1 MPHTI
6 PAPANSDDFDLEE
19 KQGNVSELMDLSEKI
34 TDALRNAESC
44 ETVSDYRAN
53 MEEANDLL
61 EQLQKLMAEQA

>member
-6 PAPANSDDFDLEE
+6 PAPENADDFDLEE

-44 ETVSDYRAN
+44 ETASDYRAN
-53 MEEANDLL
+53 MAEAKDLMDELRKRMAEEA
-61 EQLQKLMAEQA
+61 